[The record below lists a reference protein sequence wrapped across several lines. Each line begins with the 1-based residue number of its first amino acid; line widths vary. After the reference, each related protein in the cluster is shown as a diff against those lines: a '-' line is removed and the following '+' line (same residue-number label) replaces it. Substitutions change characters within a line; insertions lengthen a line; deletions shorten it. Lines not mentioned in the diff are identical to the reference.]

1 MMSHEL
7 RTPLNAIIGF
17 SELLQK
23 EALGPLGDPRYGEYV
38 GDIHDSGS
46 HLLSLINDVLDFSKA
61 DAGRLDLVEQPLDL
75 GEVLTDCVRLMAPGA
90 GEADIALTAAL
101 PAAAPDVLGDRRSE
115 ERRVGKECVSTCRS
129 RWSPYH

>member
-1 MMSHEL
+1 MKPTTAIRSLALESSAASSQSKSQFLAMMSHEL

-61 DAGRLDLVEQPLDL
+61 DAGRLEI
-75 GEVLTDCVRLMAPGA
+75 GR
-90 GEADIALTAAL
+90 AAC
-101 PAAAPDVLGDRRSE
+101 R
-115 ERRVGKECVSTCRS
+115 ERVSQ
-129 RWSPYH
+129 YV